1 MRYTMAVYS
10 GVHAALLTAFDA
22 HGALDTTAT
31 ARLAGDLIDRGV
43 HGLVVNGS
51 TGEFASLT
59 PEERRLNL
67 ETVIAAV
74 AGRGP
79 VTAQIG
85 AMTTA
90 EAVAGAEH
98 ARTVGAVAGMLV
110 CPYYEAI
117 DEREVE
123 RYFRTVAEVGLPLM
137 IYNNPS
143 ATGWSMRPEFI
154 AELACINGVR
164 FLKDTTPEVGRLFRI
179 RQLCGDH
186 IEILSGQDSV
196 ALAGF
201 LAGGA
206 RATVWG
212 AVNAVP
218 EACVLLWELAAVR
231 QDAERAREF
240 WQRLYPLTHFFET
253 HGYAQ
258 AVKTATNLR
267 GVEVGPPRL
276 PALPLAESELAE
288 LHKLL
293 TQANEAVVQFS
304 QFSRS
309 PLVQSV

>member
-1 MRYTMAVYS
+1 MAVFS

-22 HGALDTTAT
+22 DGALDTRAT
-31 ARLAGDLIDRGV
+31 AALATDLIDRGV

-51 TGEFASLT
+51 TGEFASLST
-59 PEERRLNL
+59 EERRLNL

-74 AGRGP
+74 GDRTQ
-79 VTAQIG
+79 VTAQVG

-90 EAVAGAEH
+90 DATASTEH
-98 ARTVGAVAGMLV
+98 ALKAGAVAGMLV

-123 RYFRTVAEVGLPLM
+123 DYFRTVAEVGLPLM

-154 AELACINGVR
+154 AKLATIDGVR

-179 RQLCGDH
+179 RQLCGDS

-218 EACVLLWELAAVR
+218 EACVRLWELAVLDR
-231 QDAERAREF
+231 DAERAREF
-240 WQRLYPLTHFFET
+240 WQHLYPLTHFFET

-267 GVEVGPPRL
+267 GVEVGVPRL
-276 PALPLAESELAE
+276 PALPVEESDIDELRRVLALANQAVARFDRAPA
-288 LHKLL
+288 
-293 TQANEAVVQFS
+293 TQSA
-304 QFSRS
+304 
-309 PLVQSV
+309 

>member
-1 MRYTMAVYS
+1 MAVFS

-22 HGALDTTAT
+22 EGALDTTAT
-31 ARLAGDLIDRGV
+31 AALATDLIDRGV

-51 TGEFASLT
+51 TGEFASLST
-59 PEERRLNL
+59 EERRLNL

-74 AGRGP
+74 GDRTQ
-79 VTAQIG
+79 VTAQVG
-85 AMTTA
+85 AMTTSDA
-90 EAVAGAEH
+90 LASSEH
-98 ARTVGAVAGMLV
+98 ALKAGAVAGMLV

-123 RYFRTVAEVGLPLM
+123 AYFRTVAEVGLPLM

-154 AELACINGVR
+154 AKLASIDGVR

-179 RQLCGDH
+179 RQLCGDS

-206 RATVWG
+206 QATVWG

-218 EACVLLWELAAVR
+218 EACVRLWELAVLD

-240 WQRLYPLTHFFET
+240 WSYLYPLARFFET

-267 GVEVGPPRL
+267 GIDVGSPRL
-276 PALPLAESELAE
+276 PALPVEESDFAE
-288 LHKLL
+288 LRQLL
-293 TQANEAVVQFS
+293 TVANEAVAQFE
-304 QFSRS
+304 RS
-309 PLVQSV
+309 PATQSV

>member
-1 MRYTMAVYS
+1 MAVFS

-22 HGALDTTAT
+22 AGALDTTAT
-31 ARLAGDLIDRGV
+31 AALATDLVDRGV

-51 TGEFASLT
+51 TGEFASLST
-59 PEERRLNL
+59 EERRLNL
-67 ETVIAAV
+67 ETVTAAV
-74 AGRGP
+74 GGRTQ
-79 VTAQIG
+79 VTAQVG

-90 EAVAGAEH
+90 DAVASSEH
-98 ARTVGAVAGMLV
+98 ALRSGAVAGMLV

-123 RYFRTVAEVGLPLM
+123 AYFRSVAEVGLPLM

-154 AELACINGVR
+154 ARLATIDGVR

-179 RQLCGDH
+179 RQLCGDS

-206 RATVWG
+206 QATVWG

-218 EACVLLWELAAVR
+218 EACVRLWELAVVD
-231 QDAERAREF
+231 QDADRAREF
-240 WQRLYPLTHFFET
+240 WSYLYPLTQFFET

-267 GVEVGPPRL
+267 GIDVGAPRL
-276 PALPLAESELAE
+276 PALPVEESDLAE
-288 LHKLL
+288 LRQLL
-293 TQANEAVVQFS
+293 RVVNEAVAQFE
-304 QFSRS
+304 RS
-309 PLVQSV
+309 PATQSV

>member
-1 MRYTMAVYS
+1 MAVFS

-22 HGALDTTAT
+22 DGALDTRAT
-31 ARLAGDLIDRGV
+31 AALATDLIDRGV

-51 TGEFASLT
+51 TGEFASLST
-59 PEERRLNL
+59 EERRLNL

-74 AGRGP
+74 GDRTQ
-79 VTAQIG
+79 VTAQVG

-90 EAVAGAEH
+90 DAVASAQH
-98 ARTVGAVAGMLV
+98 ALKAGAVAGMLV

-123 RYFRTVAEVGLPLM
+123 AYFRTVAEVGLPLM

-154 AELACINGVR
+154 AELAAIDGVR

-179 RQLCGDH
+179 RQLCGDSV
-186 IEILSGQDSV
+186 EILSGQDSV

-206 RATVWG
+206 QATVWG

-218 EACVLLWELAAVR
+218 EACVRLWELAVLDR
-231 QDAERAREF
+231 DAERARAF

-267 GVEVGPPRL
+267 GVDVGVPRL
-276 PALPLAESELAE
+276 PALPVETSDIDELRQLLRLANA
-288 LHKLL
+288 
-293 TQANEAVVQFS
+293 AVAQFGRPAAA
-304 QFSRS
+304 Q
-309 PLVQSV
+309 PV

>member
-1 MRYTMAVYS
+1 MAVFS

-22 HGALDTTAT
+22 DGRLDTAAT
-31 ARLAGDLIDRGV
+31 AALATDLIDRGV

-51 TGEFASLT
+51 TGEFASLST
-59 PEERRLNL
+59 EERRLNL

-74 AGRGP
+74 GDRTQ
-79 VTAQIG
+79 VTAQVG

-90 EAVAGAEH
+90 DAVASAEH
-98 ARTVGAVAGMLV
+98 ALKAGAVAGMLV

-123 RYFRTVAEVGLPLM
+123 DYFRTVAEVGLPLM

-154 AELACINGVR
+154 AELATIDGVR

-179 RQLCGDH
+179 RQLCGDS

-218 EACVLLWELAAVR
+218 EACVRLWELAVLDR
-231 QDAERAREF
+231 DAERAREF
-240 WQRLYPLTHFFET
+240 WQHLYPLTHFFET

-267 GVEVGPPRL
+267 GVDVGVPRL
-276 PALPLAESELAE
+276 PALPVPESDLDELRRVLALAN
-288 LHKLL
+288 
-293 TQANEAVVQFS
+293 QAVVRFG
-304 QFSRS
+304 RS
-309 PLVQSV
+309 PATQSA

>member
-1 MRYTMAVYS
+1 MAVFS

-22 HGALDTTAT
+22 DGALDTRAT
-31 ARLAGDLIDRGV
+31 AALATDLTDRGV

-51 TGEFASLT
+51 TGEFASLST
-59 PEERRLNL
+59 EERRLNL

-74 AGRGP
+74 GDRTQ
-79 VTAQIG
+79 VTAQVG

-90 EAVAGAEH
+90 DAVASTEH
-98 ARTVGAVAGMLV
+98 ALKAGAVAGMLV

-123 RYFRTVAEVGLPLM
+123 AYFRTVAEVGLPLM

-154 AELACINGVR
+154 AELATIDGVR

-179 RQLCGDH
+179 RQLCGDS

-218 EACVLLWELAAVR
+218 EACVRLWELAVLDR
-231 QDAERAREF
+231 DAERAREF

-267 GVEVGPPRL
+267 GVDVGVPRL
-276 PALPLAESELAE
+276 PALPVETSDIDELRQ
-288 LHKLL
+288 LL
-293 TQANEAVVQFS
+293 RLANEAVAQFGRPAAA
-304 QFSRS
+304 Q
-309 PLVQSV
+309 PV

>member
-1 MRYTMAVYS
+1 MAVFS
-10 GVHAALLTAFDA
+10 GVHAALLTAFDTD
-22 HGALDTTAT
+22 GQLDTAAT
-31 ARLAGDLIDRGV
+31 AALATDLIDRGV

-51 TGEFASLT
+51 TGEFASLST
-59 PEERRLNL
+59 EERRLNL

-74 AGRGP
+74 GDRTQI
-79 VTAQIG
+79 TAQVG

-90 EAVAGAEH
+90 DAVASAEH
-98 ARTVGAVAGMLV
+98 ARKAGAVAGMLV

-123 RYFRTVAEVGLPLM
+123 AYFRTVAEVGLPLM

-154 AELACINGVR
+154 ARLATIDGVE
-164 FLKDTTPEVGRLFRI
+164 FLKDTTPEVGRLFHI
-179 RQLCGDH
+179 RDLCEDR

-218 EACVLLWELAAVR
+218 EACIRLWELAVLD
-231 QDAERAREF
+231 QDPERAREF
-240 WQRLYPLTHFFET
+240 WRHLYPLTHFFET

-267 GVEVGPPRL
+267 GVEVGVPRL
-276 PALPLAESELAE
+276 PALPVPESDLDELRRVLAHAN
-288 LHKLL
+288 
-293 TQANEAVVQFS
+293 QAVARFGRTPAAQTA
-304 QFSRS
+304 
-309 PLVQSV
+309 